1 MEYQD
6 LTIANVEPLLKGK
19 ITYNTIIGLSGTH
32 PKHKEKQDLYN
43 KLGLKSL
50 VEMTIDEAVENG
62 LVAPYKIKVIE
73 LKLDGKDKYITAG
86 SKTKTF
92 MQTEEAR
99 YNYLTK
105 LINMKMFSG
114 QEIPK
119 FFYLNRMRFLY
130 NLKSK
135 HDFVKKFI
143 SKLEGRT
150 LVFTGSISQAEDM
163 CKHTYHSKKDN
174 VDLQK
179 FLDGKIDQLA
189 CVNAGGVG
197 YTYRNVDN
205 LVVAQVN
212 SNGKGDSTQ
221 KIARSLVLQEGY
233 EATIY
238 LFYVAGTV
246 DEDWVKKVLK
256 DFDSSKV
263 EYISAKNYE

>member
-6 LTIANVEPLLKGK
+6 LTIANVKPLLDGL
-19 ITYNTIIGLSGTH
+19 ITYKSIIGLSGTH

-43 KLGLKSL
+43 RLGLKTL
-50 VEMTIDEAVENG
+50 VEMSIDEAVESG

-73 LKLDGKDKYITAG
+73 LSLDNKNKNIAAG
-86 SKTKTF
+86 SKAKPF
-92 MQTEEAR
+92 MQTEEAK
-99 YNYLTK
+99 YAYLTK
-105 LINMKMFSG
+105 LINMKLFSG
-114 QEIPK
+114 QEVPK

-135 HDFVKKFI
+135 HEFVKKFI
-143 SKLEGRT
+143 SKLEGRS
-150 LVFTGSISQAEDM
+150 LIFTGSIAQAEDM
-163 CKHTYHSKKDN
+163 CKYSYHSGKDDG
-174 VDLQK
+174 DLQK
-179 FLDGKIDQLA
+179 FIKGEIPQLS

-238 LFYVAGTV
+238 LFYVARTV

-256 DFDSSKV
+256 DFDPDKV
-263 EYISAKNYE
+263 EYISGKNYE